1 MDVFTCEDLAII
13 LWDKNEKAFIT
24 LNPGNNL
31 DGSCGIIVEPGEDE
45 GTNIVLP
52 ELEPIIINGRLISIR
67 VIKEGFGF
75 TTLPKIYVGCTNR
88 DISDGDQ
95 RRAIIK
101 PVLRYV
107 PRKDAKKY

>member
-1 MDVFTCEDLAII
+1 M
-13 LWDKNEKAFIT
+13 
-24 LNPGNNL
+24 
-31 DGSCGIIVEPGEDE
+31 
-45 GTNIVLP
+45 LP
-52 ELEPIIINGRLISIR
+52 ELEPVIINGRLISIK

-75 TTLPKIYVGCTNR
+75 TALPKIYVGCTNR

-107 PRKDAKKY
+107 PRKDAKKYLNLFDDYRDIIDCVGYPGDY